1 MGWYN
6 VLWTTKYWMKA
17 KKCDHHEVY
26 YKIFFFLTLP
36 SLKIELDRTKKT
48 SFDGSKVSWALL
60 WRFVWSSS
68 KYVTKLPHTSHSFTS
83 LYTFYIKLSTAQN
96 IFPESW
102 NSDKRGIVLLTNSNA
117 GSYFSE
123 WLRRQFGF
131 NNVKLDLIEF
141 EPDEKNLIRLT
152 LSLTRVKFNIDKCQ
166 LSFQINMYI
175 WSPELTDENRWD
187 ERNES
192 WDWAWQQCLLSHYPS
207 VRGQLILVWRILIRC
222 LCIEERIP
230 LANSHPGFSG
240 PDVVWMRI
248 IFIV

>member
-1 MGWYN
+1 MNLDWN
-6 VLWTTKYWMKA
+6 RILVCLWFNR
-17 KKCDHHEVY
+17 HFLGF
-26 YKIFFFLTLP
+26 YKTVSFTSFSFSFWFYFFLTLP

-96 IFPESW
+96 ICPESW

-175 WSPELTDENRWD
+175 WSPELTDDKSSYFRVK
-187 ERNES
+187 
-192 WDWAWQQCLLSHYPS
+192 LK
-207 VRGQLILVWRILIRC
+207 RIKFGL
-222 LCIEERIP
+222 
-230 LANSHPGFSG
+230 
-240 PDVVWMRI
+240 
-248 IFIV
+248 